1 MLIVSPIR
9 QLSAAVALT
18 VLLGAVACSAT
29 SGRTTDER
37 AADAALAAQVRSALG
52 ADHELYSWHIDIDV
66 KRGVVELTGFVYSD
80 KDRQLARTDAEAVP
94 GVQSVDMQIVLM
106 GGGISSESSN

>member
-1 MLIVSPIR
+1 VLIERPIR
-9 QLSAAVALT
+9 LLPAALALSAMLAL
-18 VLLGAVACSAT
+18 VACSAT
-29 SGRTTDER
+29 PRRTTDER
-37 AADAALAAQVRSALG
+37 AADATLAAQVRSALS
-52 ADHELYSWHIDIDV
+52 ADHDLYSWHIDIDV
-66 KRGVVELTGFVYSD
+66 KRGAVELSGFVYSD